1 MRKIKPRG
9 DFVSKKESLITCVI
23 YAVIIVAFGLSI
35 FVFPERGLLAHENR
49 IAAELPVLSG
59 EAILD
64 KSFFEGFSKFCNDSF
79 PFRERLLTL
88 NSSVELCFGKLEAG
102 GVMAGKNG
110 NLIKQNACESFEQL
124 KANAEAID
132 RICGYARA
140 QGADTLF
147 FCVPSTADVLADY
160 VPLPWASSGD
170 REVWQYVRCGLDMK
184 AELRQRA
191 NAGEYVYYRTDH
203 HWTTL
208 GAYYAYCKLGQQ
220 LGFSPYPISDFHIE
234 CVSEDFLGSTYSSA
248 LFPFVSPDRID
259 AFRYD
264 GDSHVSVT
272 DLSTGKLGG
281 LYDFAALSGN
291 SKYDFFL
298 GGNRAHMS
306 AESGKPRLIL
316 VKDSFANSLVPFL
329 ARHYDIDIIDPRY
342 LRKPIDNLLLEL
354 YSEGDAPT
362 LLVLFGIDTL
372 TGNIGL

>member
-9 DFVSKKESLITCVI
+9 DFVSKKESLITCII
-23 YAVIIVAFGLSI
+23 YTVIIVALGLSI
-35 FVFPERGLLAHENR
+35 FIFPRRGLLVRENR
-49 IAAELPVLSG
+49 VAAELPVLSA
-59 EAILD
+59 EALLD
-64 KSFFEGFSKFCNDSF
+64 KSFFDGFSKFCEDSF
-79 PFRERLLTL
+79 PFRERLLIL
-88 NSSVELCFGKLEAG
+88 NSAVELGFGKLEAG

-110 NLIKQNACESFEQL
+110 NLIKLNACESFEQL
-124 KANAEAID
+124 KSNAEAIGK
-132 RICGYARA
+132 ICGYAKK

-147 FCVPSTADVLADY
+147 FCVPSTSDVLADY
-160 VPLPWASSGD
+160 APLPLAVSGD
-170 REVWQYVRCGLDMK
+170 REVWQYVSGDLDMK
-184 AELRQRA
+184 SEFRQRA

-208 GAYYAYCKLGQQ
+208 GAYYAYCKLGGY
-220 LGFSPYPISDFHIE
+220 LGFSPYPISEFDIE
-234 CVSEDFLGSTYSSA
+234 CVSENFLGSTYSSA

-281 LYDFAALSGN
+281 LYDFAVLAGN

-306 AESGKPRLIL
+306 VESGKPRLIL
-316 VKDSFANSLVPFL
+316 IKDSFANSLVPFL